1 MREFEDAESLLAA
14 FAHAKPAVIV
24 SDVRMPGASG
34 LVLLERLREL
44 DNSAPV
50 IVMSAFTDVAST
62 AAAYRNG
69 AFDYLPK
76 PFDLDQAVA
85 AVERA
90 LGETPSPPIAPLRR
104 RAAAKA
110 D

>member
-1 MREFEDAESLLAA
+1 M
-14 FAHAKPAVIV
+14 
-24 SDVRMPGASG
+24 
-34 LVLLERLREL
+34 
-44 DNSAPV
+44 

-76 PFDLDQAVA
+76 PFDIDQAVA

-90 LGETPSPPIAPLRR
+90 LAETQPPPARAPRHPDPETELIGQTASMREVFRNIGRVARR
-104 RAAAKA
+104 CRC
-110 D
+110 